1 MFALLGAPAL
11 FLTAYGFM
19 FAANAA
25 LLALACRKWWRE
37 LSALDAGAAG

>member
-1 MFALLGAPAL
+1 MLGAPAA
-11 FLTAYGFM
+11 FLAGYTLM

-37 LSALDAGAAG
+37 LRTLDVRGA